1 VLRAHEW
8 NALAGKP
15 ASRPDRSRGTPASEK
30 PDREDDVEGWLK
42 RFTRE

>member
-8 NALAGKP
+8 NALERQIDSRRP
-15 ASRPDRSRGTPASEK
+15 ARSGSEK

-42 RFTRE
+42 KFGGGS